1 MSENTEIVVSTRESS
16 ISLGAIQANGP
27 AEIVERASTIAK
39 ALADIIDRRGLYSV
53 IGGRRYVRVEG
64 WTTLGAMLGVLPR
77 EVETHPIDNGNGY
90 ESVVELVRTSDGAV
104 IGRGSAICTRDEPN
118 WGNRPDYALRSM
130 AITRATGKA
139 FRLAFSWIVTL
150 AGYEPTPAEEMD
162 FAAPE
167 PQVIEPP
174 RVRREATRPLEP
186 DKLREFLHRK
196 EQQAPDGTRGQPAS
210 EKQARLVA
218 RIFTEAFSGAPDATE
233 RYHIALK
240 WLWGVGSASSLS
252 KSQASATLDWLLDST
267 KEEYTLHEH
276 APAEAEAVYH
286 RALRDQGVAAPRLPL
301 QDQDQEEQL

>member
-1 MSENTEIVVSTRESS
+1 MAENTEIVVSREAS

-27 AEIVERASTIAK
+27 AAVIEQASAIAR

-77 EVETHPIDNGNGY
+77 EVETRPIDNGY

-174 RVRREATRPLEP
+174 RVRREATRPLGP

-196 EQQAPDGTRGQPAS
+196 EQQAPDSMRAQPAS
-210 EKQARLVA
+210 EKQTRLVSGM
-218 RIFTEAFSGAPDATE
+218 FTEAFSNAPDATE

-240 WLWGVGSASSLS
+240 WLWGVNSATQLS

-267 KEEYTLHEH
+267 KGEYALHEH

-286 RALRDQGVAAPRLPL
+286 RALQDQGIAAPRLPL
-301 QDQDQEEQL
+301 QDQEEEEQI